1 MFFRVSAAVHA
12 RPSSRGSRAFARS
25 TRVAMVGVSGESK
38 TRAADWPSMGIDS
51 GTSVVNASTLA
62 A

>member
-1 MFFRVSAAVHA
+1 
-12 RPSSRGSRAFARS
+12 
-25 TRVAMVGVSGESK
+25 MVGVSGESK
-38 TRAADWPSMGIDS
+38 TRAADWPSMGIDL